1 MSTMMKGL
9 RIAAAALGRRLGVTV
24 SVDPFASTAYTD
36 GKRVVLPVLPMAGP
50 QEQEDLFLGLV
61 AHEAFH
67 IRHTFLKG
75 AYDGT
80 PPDGVNRTPFIKGL
94 QNSLEDARIENLGGK
109 QYRGAPK
116 LLANLIDYGIRA
128 EWFPDAPK
136 DDTTPGTLATFAVL
150 YRYRA
155 HFLGQHTLDTA
166 ATNWEAAARQAFS
179 SDLWDRVLVIA
190 DKAVIAKTC
199 HGPEGP
205 WIAAQAISDLLQEAA
220 DQSQPEQ
227 SQDQGGDQGQ
237 GNSQDKGQSED
248 DSNPGDGS
256 DQDQSDGQGG
266 GQDEQDQSDGQGDSQ
281 GQNGEGQG
289 EGHGN
294 GSDKDQGQGNSQ
306 GQNESQGDGNGQN
319 EGQGQDQGQG
329 DSQGQSDGDQ
339 RDGSNAQPSGPG
351 KGCNLTP
358 DQAENC
364 RQAVASG
371 EDDIDKSD
379 IADMAEQVLQKIAAG
394 HQNENITESE
404 PRHRVSDAF
413 KVKTSADMLYRQ
425 IAGPL
430 EAKLWAQAQEEVFT
444 SRTGTSGIVPTALHR
459 HATTGQV
466 FARRLEGDTRTMAV
480 KVLLDLSGSMG
491 DTKTLGAPAHAVS
504 AAAMALSKLFSSLGI
519 EYSIS
524 WFGSTYSKGRD
535 FSSAPL
541 RQNEKW
547 ELSCLSGTCLA
558 QAMNLAGSDLV
569 YCDQERRILI
579 VLTDGD
585 ADVVATQATDKALL
599 NDGVDVRYV
608 LLGDAGLAIT
618 QFAGDRAGQAPANQ
632 AGKALIDAF
641 RLSV

>member
-24 SVDPFASTAYTD
+24 TVDPSASTAYTD

-80 PPDGVNRTPFIKGL
+80 PPDAVTCTPFIKGL
-94 QNSLEDARIENLGGK
+94 WNSLEDPRIEKLGSK

-116 LLANLIDYGIRA
+116 LLANLVDYGIRSG
-128 EWFPDAPK
+128 WFDNAPE
-136 DDTTPGTLATFAVL
+136 DDTKPGNLAMFAVL

-155 HFLGQHTLDTA
+155 HFLGQHALDDA

-179 SDLWDRVLVIA
+179 SDLWDQVLAIA

-205 WIAAQAISDLLQEAA
+205 WLAAQAISDLLQQAA

-227 SQDQGGDQGQ
+227 SQDQGQGEGQ
-237 GNSQDKGQSED
+237 GN
-248 DSNPGDGS
+248 GS
-256 DQDQSDGQGG
+256 DQGDGQGEGDDQDQGDGQGG
-266 GQDEQDQSDGQGDSQ
+266 DQEEQDQSDGQGDSQ
-281 GQNGEGQG
+281 GQNGENQGDGQG
-289 EGHGN
+289 EGGDQDDGQNQDQSNGQGN
-294 GSDKDQGQGNSQ
+294 GSD
-306 GQNESQGDGNGQN
+306 
-319 EGQGQDQGQG
+319 QGQDQG
-329 DSQGQSDGDQ
+329 DTQGQGQGNGQDQNGDK
-339 RDGSNAQPSGPG
+339 SNAQPNGHG

-364 RQAVASG
+364 RQAIKSG
-371 EDDIDKSD
+371 EDDIDKTD

-394 HQNENITESE
+394 HQHENITESE
-404 PRHRVSDAF
+404 PRHRVSDAL

-466 FARRLEGDTRTMAV
+466 FARRL
-480 KVLLDLSGSMG
+480 
-491 DTKTLGAPAHAVS
+491 
-504 AAAMALSKLFSSLGI
+504 
-519 EYSIS
+519 
-524 WFGSTYSKGRD
+524 
-535 FSSAPL
+535 
-541 RQNEKW
+541 
-547 ELSCLSGTCLA
+547 
-558 QAMNLAGSDLV
+558 
-569 YCDQERRILI
+569 
-579 VLTDGD
+579 
-585 ADVVATQATDKALL
+585 
-599 NDGVDVRYV
+599 
-608 LLGDAGLAIT
+608 
-618 QFAGDRAGQAPANQ
+618 
-632 AGKALIDAF
+632 
-641 RLSV
+641 

>member
-24 SVDPFASTAYTD
+24 TVDPFASTAYTD

-50 QEQEDLFLGLV
+50 QEEEDLFLGLV

-80 PPDGVNRTPFIKGL
+80 PPDGVTKTPFIKGL
-94 QNSLEDARIENLGGK
+94 QNSLEDARIEKLGGK

-155 HFLGQHTLDTA
+155 HFLGQHALDDA

-179 SDLWDRVLVIA
+179 SDLWDQVLAIA
-190 DKAVIAKTC
+190 DKAVTAKTC

-205 WIAAQAISDLLQEAA
+205 WLAAQAISDLLQQAA

-227 SQDQGGDQGQ
+227 SQDQGQ
-237 GNSQDKGQSED
+237 
-248 DSNPGDGS
+248 GDG
-256 DQDQSDGQGG
+256 Q
-266 GQDEQDQSDGQGDSQ
+266 
-281 GQNGEGQG
+281 GEGQG
-289 EGHGN
+289 N
-294 GSDKDQGQGNSQ
+294 GSDQG
-306 GQNESQGDGNGQN
+306 
-319 EGQGQDQGQG
+319 QGQG
-329 DSQGQSDGDQ
+329 DSQGQKG
-339 RDGSNAQPSGPG
+339 DGSNAQPSGHG
-351 KGCNLTP
+351 KGCDLTP
-358 DQAENC
+358 DQAKNC
-364 RQAVASG
+364 RQAVSSG
-371 EDDIDKSD
+371 EDDIEKSD

-394 HQNENITESE
+394 HQNDNITESE

-491 DTKTLGAPAHAVS
+491 DVKTLSAPAHAVS
-504 AAAMALSKLFSSLGI
+504 AAAMALSRLFSSLGI

-524 WFGSTYSKGRD
+524 WFGSYYSKGRD

-547 ELSCLSGTCLA
+547 EMSCLSGTCLA

-585 ADVVATQATDKALL
+585 ADVVSTQATDKALL

>member
-24 SVDPFASTAYTD
+24 TVDPFASTAYTD

-50 QEQEDLFLGLV
+50 QEEEDLFLGLV

-80 PPDGVNRTPFIKGL
+80 PPDGVTKTPFIKGL
-94 QNSLEDARIENLGGK
+94 QNSLEDARIEKLGGK

-155 HFLGQHTLDTA
+155 HFLGQHALDDA

-179 SDLWDRVLVIA
+179 SDLWDQVLAIA
-190 DKAVIAKTC
+190 DKAVTAKTC

-205 WIAAQAISDLLQEAA
+205 WLAAQAISDLLQQAA

-227 SQDQGGDQGQ
+227 SQDQGQ
-237 GNSQDKGQSED
+237 
-248 DSNPGDGS
+248 GDG
-256 DQDQSDGQGG
+256 Q
-266 GQDEQDQSDGQGDSQ
+266 
-281 GQNGEGQG
+281 GEGQG
-289 EGHGN
+289 N
-294 GSDKDQGQGNSQ
+294 GSDQG
-306 GQNESQGDGNGQN
+306 
-319 EGQGQDQGQG
+319 QGQG
-329 DSQGQSDGDQ
+329 DSQGQKG
-339 RDGSNAQPSGPG
+339 DGSNAQPSGHG
-351 KGCNLTP
+351 KGCDLTP
-358 DQAENC
+358 DQAKNC
-364 RQAVASG
+364 RQAVSSG
-371 EDDIDKSD
+371 EDDIEKSD

-394 HQNENITESE
+394 HQNDNITESE

-491 DTKTLGAPAHAVS
+491 DVKTLSAPAHAVS
-504 AAAMALSKLFSSLGI
+504 AAAMALSRLFSSLGI

-524 WFGSTYSKGRD
+524 WFGSYYSKGRD

-547 ELSCLSGTCLA
+547 EMSCLSGTCLA

-585 ADVVATQATDKALL
+585 ADVVSTQATDKALL

-618 QFAGDRAGQAPANQ
+618 QFAGDRAGQAPVNQ

>member
-24 SVDPFASTAYTD
+24 TVDPFAPTAYTD

-75 AYDGT
+75 AYDGA
-80 PPDGVNRTPFIKGL
+80 PPDGVTKTPFIKGL
-94 QNSLEDARIENLGGK
+94 QNSLEDARIEKLGGK

-128 EWFPDAPK
+128 GWFLNAPADDAK
-136 DDTTPGTLATFAVL
+136 PGNLAMFAVL

-155 HFLGQHTLDTA
+155 HFLGQHALDDA

-179 SDLWDRVLVIA
+179 SDLWDQVLAIA

-199 HGPEGP
+199 HGPDGP
-205 WIAAQAISDLLQEAA
+205 WLAAQAISDLLQQAA

-227 SQDQGGDQGQ
+227 SQDQGQGDGQGEGQ
-237 GNSQDKGQSED
+237 GNGPDQDQD
-248 DSNPGDGS
+248 QDQDQGDGN
-256 DQDQSDGQGG
+256 DQDQGDGQGDAQDQSD
-266 GQDEQDQSDGQGDSQ
+266 DQGDSQ
-281 GQNGEGQG
+281 GQNGENQGDGQGQG
-289 EGHGN
+289 EDGDQEGGQNQDQNNGQGN
-294 GSDKDQGQGNSQ
+294 GSGQDH
-306 GQNESQGDGNGQN
+306 GDA
-319 EGQGQDQGQG
+319 QDQGQNG
-329 DSQGQSDGDQ
+329 DKSK
-339 RDGSNAQPSGPG
+339 AQPNGHG

-364 RQAVASG
+364 RQAVQSG

-394 HQNENITESE
+394 HQHENITESE
-404 PRHRVSDAF
+404 PRHRVSDAL
-413 KVKTSADMLYRQ
+413 KVKTTADMLYRQ

-491 DTKTLGAPAHAVS
+491 DSKTVGAPAHAVS
-504 AAAMALSKLFSSLGI
+504 AAAMALSRLFSSLGI

-524 WFGSTYSKGRD
+524 WFGSSYSKGRD

-585 ADVVATQATDKALL
+585 ADIVSTQATDKALL

-618 QFAGDRAGQAPANQ
+618 QFAGDRAGQAPVNQ